1 VWKIFKTRRVE
12 DRSTKRAQLDTCTII
27 EAGKIGSSS
36 ETTNGNERQSM
47 SSDTSARNALRDME
61 LEVEAEGREW
71 MRRRLEDKLQA
82 QVEEQGA
89 IFPPERKK
97 SASSPAGKDAT
108 ANRIRRGQA
117 KRVARKKSR

>member
-1 VWKIFKTRRVE
+1 M
-12 DRSTKRAQLDTCTII
+12 
-27 EAGKIGSSS
+27 
-36 ETTNGNERQSM
+36 N
-47 SSDTSARNALRDME
+47 SDTSARNALRDME

-71 MRRRLEDKLQA
+71 MRRRLEQKLQA

-97 SASSPAGKDAT
+97 STSSAAGDDAT
-108 ANRIRRGQA
+108 AQRVRDGQA